1 MNAILIAQI
10 IKIYGPIAITAITII
25 FGMLYI
31 INEHK
36 KKKLL
41 KQILNELK
49 K

>member
-1 MNAILIAQI
+1 MNTLMIATI
-10 IKIYGPIAITAITII
+10 INLYGPIAIAVITII